1 MRTSDFPN
9 FSHASSSTVNR
20 LPSALVAFA
29 ISALLGVG
37 SSCRRPAVMP
47 VPAPVAS
54 SSAGVA
60 APDPSRFDAD
70 IAAFEAEDR
79 ATPPAP
85 GGVLF
90 VGSSSIRLWTSLA
103 TDFPGLTPLNRGFGG
118 STLSEVVHFAD
129 RIVIPYHPRLIVLYA
144 GDNDIEMGRS
154 ARQVFDDYRAF
165 VALSHR
171 ELPNTRIIF
180 IAVKP
185 SPSRWSKV
193 GEMREANRLIR
204 DFAARDSLQQFV
216 DVFTPMIGGNGHP
229 RPELFQDDSLH
240 MTPKGYELWRGLV
253 APVIGR

>member
-1 MRTSDFPN
+1 LVR
-9 FSHASSSTVNR
+9 FSPR
-20 LPSALVAFA
+20 LLVAFS
-29 ISALLGVG
+29 IGALL
-37 SSCRRPAVMP
+37 A
-47 VPAPVAS
+47 VAS
-54 SSAGVA
+54 SCHPAGVMPPPAQAASRSAGVE

-79 ATPPAP
+79 ASPPAP

-103 TDFPGLTPLNRGFGG
+103 TDFPDLTSLNRGFGG
-118 STLSEVVHFAD
+118 STMSEVLHFAD
-129 RIVIPYHPRLIVLYA
+129 RIVIPYRPRLIVLYA

-193 GEMREANRLIR
+193 VEMREANRLIR
-204 DFAARDSLQQFV
+204 EFAARDSLQRYV
-216 DVFTPMIGGNGHP
+216 DVFDPMIGSNGHP
-229 RPELFQDDSLH
+229 RPELFRDDSLH

-253 APVIGR
+253 APIVRALR